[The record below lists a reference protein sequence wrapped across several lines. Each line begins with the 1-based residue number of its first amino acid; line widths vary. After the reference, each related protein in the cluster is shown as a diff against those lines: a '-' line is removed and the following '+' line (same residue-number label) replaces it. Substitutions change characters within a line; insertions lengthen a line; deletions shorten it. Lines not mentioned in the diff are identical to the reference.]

1 MIFKN
6 INSEDIPGLI
16 ICSEPPI
23 SGSSIKIKEISI
35 DGRDGTIIEELG
47 YKAYNKN
54 VEIGLKKDADINAI
68 LKYFSG
74 KGDLTFENENDK
86 VYKAAVY
93 EQINLE
99 KLLRLRKGTVTFY
112 CQPFKYIKNDTY
124 KTFIDKV
131 TNDGNIES
139 KPIIRLEKET
149 SETVDLT
156 IGKIRFKYK
165 FNANDTYVEIDCEEM
180 NALYEGLNRNRN
192 LEIGYEFPKLY
203 PGNNS
208 IVVNSGDVTVKLK
221 RKDRW
226 L

>member
-1 MIFKN
+1 MIFKGV
-6 INSEDIPGLI
+6 NSNTIDGLI

-23 SGSSIKIKEISI
+23 SSSSIKIKEISI

-47 YKAYNKN
+47 YKSYNKN
-54 VEIGLKKDADINAI
+54 VEIGIKKGADLNKI

-99 KLLRLRKGTVTFY
+99 RLLRLRKGTVTFY
-112 CQPFKYIKNDTY
+112 CQPFKYNKNDAY
-124 KTFIDKV
+124 KVFTDNV

-139 KPIIRLEKET
+139 KPIVKLEKGTTE
-149 SETVDLT
+149 SVDLT
-156 IGKIRFKYK
+156 IGSVRFKYK
-165 FNANDTYVEIDCEEM
+165 FNTNDTYVEIDCEEM

-192 LEIGYEFPKLY
+192 LDIGYEFPKLS

-208 IVVNSGDVTVKLK
+208 ISVHSGDVTIKIK